1 MPKVKLPK
9 WGTLF
14 SGKIK
19 DGLQPPL
26 PTQPPKEVEQPPL
39 PPPPPELSA
48 QPKPPEP
55 QNQVEDMELSE
66 EEESENLPII
76 ETRNNGKNDNLSDAL
91 SSFYSDLG
99 MQGMQ
104 KSSSCL
110 F

>member
-1 MPKVKLPK
+1 MR
-9 WGTLF
+9 TLF
-14 SGKIK
+14 SGKTK

-66 EEESENLPII
+66 EEESESIPII
-76 ETRNNGKNDNLSDAL
+76 ETRNNGNGDNLSDAL

-99 MQGMQ
+99 MHR
-104 KSSSCL
+104 
-110 F
+110 